1 MDPYNVL
8 GVSRDASMDE
18 VKKAYR
24 KKARENHPDLNPD
37 DPKAEERMNQVNEA
51 YDRIMN
57 PEKFAASDARKR
69 GYAGGTGPAG
79 AGGPAGGAGG
89 SGGSGGGYY
98 DPFAGWGSAGQG
110 AQGGTGGAGQA
121 GPGADGQGQNPYVWT
136 TVDFEDIFGG
146 GWGAQQAPIHPEAIP
161 SDPPE
166 FRQAINNINANN
178 FRDAIY
184 VLQQVQSGGRNAR
197 WHYLFALAN
206 NGAGNTVAAHDNIG
220 KARQMDPNNLEYQ
233 RAESQF
239 SRRAQTYTQQGQGQ
253 GFTTAGIDPTTLCC
267 CICLA
272 PSICSCFSRMFMYG
286 GFGGWN

>member
-1 MDPYNVL
+1 MDPYSIL

-69 GYAGGTGPAG
+69 GYSSTGGAQGGTQGAAG
-79 AGGPAGGAGG
+79 
-89 SGGSGGGYY
+89 SGYY
-98 DPFAGWGSAGQG
+98 DPFAGWGSAGTGSQN
-110 AQGGTGGAGQA
+110 AQGSGQPGQGSAGSGGA
-121 GPGADGQGQNPYVWT
+121 GQNPYVWT

-146 GWGAQQAPIHPEAIP
+146 GWGAQQTSIHPEAIP
-161 SDPPE
+161 SDSPE
-166 FRQAINNINANN
+166 VRQAINNINSNN
-178 FRDAIY
+178 FKDAIY
-184 VLQQVQSGGRNAR
+184 ILQQVQSTGRDAR
-197 WHYLFALAN
+197 WHYLFAIAN

-220 KARQMDPNNLEYQ
+220 KARQMDPGNIDYQ

-239 SRRAQTYTQQGQGQ
+239 NRRAQAYTQQGQGR
-253 GFTTAGIDPTTLCC
+253 GFTTAGIDPTLLCC

-286 GFGGWN
+286 NLGGWNI

>member
-1 MDPYNVL
+1 MDPYSVL

-57 PEKFAASDARKR
+57 PEKFAASDARRR
-69 GYAGGTGPAG
+69 GYSSAGGQGSAG
-79 AGGPAGGAGG
+79 AGDTGGAH
-89 SGGSGGGYY
+89 GGYY
-98 DPFAGWGSAGQG
+98 DPFAGWGNAGAGGQG
-110 AQGGTGGAGQA
+110 GQGPQGGQGQGGQ
-121 GPGADGQGQNPYVWT
+121 GQGQNPYVWT
-136 TVDFEDIFGG
+136 TIDFEDLFGG

-161 SDPPE
+161 SDPSE
-166 FRQAINNINANN
+166 FRQAVNCINSNKFN
-178 FRDAIY
+178 DAIFI
-184 VLQQVQSGGRNAR
+184 LQQVESSGRNAR
-197 WHYLFALAN
+197 WYYLFALAN

-220 KARQMDPNNLEYQ
+220 KARQMDPNNMEYQ
-233 RAESQF
+233 RAENQF
-239 SRRAQTYTQQGQGQ
+239 KNRAQTYTQQGQGR
-253 GFTTAGIDPTTLCC
+253 GFTTTGIDPSTLCC

-286 GFGGWN
+286 NLGGWNM